1 MVATVSHGI
10 VYVVQRD
17 RPSGSSFNKGD
28 RVTMVRPDDKPR
40 KSGEFM
46 YEDGRRVHCP
56 FVNAEDLTKARK
68 KKLTK
73 ADIKPGVV
81 YEVLADQADGSSF
94 MKGDR
99 IKQHPDRPGTL
110 EFVREDGRTVTFPF
124 IQARYLKVA
133 DKKEE
138 TKVTKKLTFS
148 DLRHGVTYV
157 TLTEAPSCSSFNKGD
172 RIKLLAGSRPNE
184 AEFQHEDGRRVIASY
199 VNPMFLAIADEKE
212 VPVTKTLTNDDIRF
226 GQVYVVLRDQPNCS
240 SFKKGDRIKLR
251 DAYSAKNGPFV
262 REDGSE
268 VLASY
273 VDAHYLAF
281 ADGKPVK
288 LGEADVRHGQ
298 VYVVLKDKASCSDFK
313 KGDRVKLR
321 ADTKPTD
328 HHFVYEDGREVSC
341 PYVWPEYLA
350 FADGGKVVAEVVVM
364 PKTATLEDLKPGAV
378 FKVEGMT
385 GYHAFPMGSIVQ
397 HTGEFSESA
406 RPRMQ
411 LLTLDGGGLKQYVH
425 LQDITV
431 VTEGKGAAVAPK
443 PVKGSGKVVKTAT
456 RSDAYTFEL
465 RDCGAEGY
473 MLQAGCRWFTM
484 TEAHRHWVATR
495 IGTDLGHE
503 TFDILQ
509 LFNLHI
515 DRLNAAKKKGV

>member
-17 RPSGSSFNKGD
+17 GPSGSSFRKGD
-28 RVTMVRPDDKPR
+28 RVTLVRSVDKPR

-46 YEDGRRVHCP
+46 HEDGRRVHCP
-56 FVNAEDLTKARK
+56 YVNAEDLTKARK

-94 MKGDR
+94 MTGDR

-110 EFVREDGRTVTFPF
+110 GFVREDGRTVTFPF
-124 IQARYLKVA
+124 IQAKYLKVA
-133 DKKEE
+133 EKQEE
-138 TKVTKKLTFS
+138 TKVPKKLTLS

-157 TLTEAPSCSSFNKGD
+157 TLIDGPSCSSFKKGD
-172 RIKLLAGSRPNE
+172 RIRLRAGSRPNE
-184 AEFQHEDGRRVIASY
+184 AEFEHEDGRRVTGPY

-226 GQVYVVLRDQPNCS
+226 GQVYVVLRDEPNSS
-240 SFKKGDRIKLR
+240 SFKMGDRIKLR
-251 DAYSAKNGPFV
+251 DATSNKNGPFV
-262 REDGSE
+262 YENGDRVPGP
-268 VLASY
+268 Y
-273 VDAHYLAF
+273 VDAKYLAF
-281 ADGKPVK
+281 ADAKPAK
-288 LGEADVRHGQ
+288 LGEDDLRHGQ
-298 VYVVLKDKASCSDFK
+298 VYVVLDDKPSCSDFK

-321 ADTKPTD
+321 AGTKPID
-328 HHFVYEDGREVSC
+328 HHFVHEDGREVSC
-341 PYVWPEYLA
+341 PYVGPWHLA
-350 FADGGKVVAEVVVM
+350 LADGGKVFGEVVM
-364 PKTATLEDLKPGAV
+364 PKKATLEDLKPGAI

-385 GYHAFPMGSIVQ
+385 GYHSFPLGSIVQ
-397 HTGEFSESA
+397 HTGEFSDGV

-425 LQDITV
+425 LQDMSV

-443 PVKGSGKVVKTAT
+443 PAKGAGKVVKTAT
-456 RSDAYTFEL
+456 RSDDYTFEL

-484 TEAHRHWVATR
+484 AEAYKHWEETR
-495 IGTDLGHE
+495 KGTDLGNE
-503 TFDILQ
+503 TFDILR
-509 LFNLHI
+509 LFDLHI
-515 DRLNAAKKKGV
+515 IRLNAAKKKGA

>member
-28 RVTMVRPDDKPR
+28 RVTMVRPVDKPS

-68 KKLTK
+68 KK
-73 ADIKPGVV
+73 
-81 YEVLADQADGSSF
+81 Q
-94 MKGDR
+94 
-99 IKQHPDRPGTL
+99 
-110 EFVREDGRTVTFPF
+110 
-124 IQARYLKVA
+124 
-133 DKKEE
+133 EE
-138 TKVTKKLTFS
+138 TKVPQRLAFW

-157 TLTEAPSCSSFNKGD
+157 TLTDKPSCSDFLKGD

-184 AEFQHEDGRRVIASY
+184 AEFEHEDGRRVIASY
-199 VNPMFLAIADEKE
+199 VNPTFLAIADEKE

-240 SFKKGDRIKLR
+240 SFKKGDRIKLLAGSR
-251 DAYSAKNGPFV
+251 AKNGPFV

-268 VLASY
+268 VLAPY

-281 ADGKPVK
+281 ADGKPAK

-298 VYVVLKDKASCSDFK
+298 VYVVLDDRASWSDFK

-321 ADTKPTD
+321 AGSKPTD
-328 HHFVYEDGREVSC
+328 HHFVHEDDRTVNC
-341 PYVWPEYLA
+341 PYVGPEYLA
-350 FADGGKVVAEVVVM
+350 FADGGKVVAEVAM

-425 LQDITV
+425 LQDMTV
-431 VTEGKGAAVAPK
+431 VTEGKGAAVVPK
-443 PVKGSGKVVKTAT
+443 PIKGSGKLVKTAT

-465 RDCGAEGY
+465 RDCDAAGY

-484 TEAHRHWVATR
+484 AEAMKHWVETR
-495 IGTDLGHE
+495 KGTDLGHE
-503 TFDILQ
+503 TFDILY
-509 LFNLHI
+509 LFNKHI
-515 DRLNAAKKKGV
+515 DRLNAAKKKGA

>member
-28 RVTMVRPDDKPR
+28 RVTMVRPVDKPS

-68 KKLTK
+68 KK
-73 ADIKPGVV
+73 
-81 YEVLADQADGSSF
+81 
-94 MKGDR
+94 
-99 IKQHPDRPGTL
+99 KQ
-110 EFVREDGRTVTFPF
+110 
-124 IQARYLKVA
+124 
-133 DKKEE
+133 EE
-138 TKVTKKLTFS
+138 TKVPQKLTYS

-157 TLTEAPSCSSFNKGD
+157 TLTEVPSCSSFKKGD
-172 RIKLLAGSRPNE
+172 RIKLLAGSSPNE
-184 AEFQHEDGRRVIASY
+184 AEFEHEDGRRVIASY

-226 GQVYVVLRDQPNCS
+226 GQVYVVLCDRPNSS

-251 DAYSAKNGPFV
+251 DANSNKKEPFV
-262 REDGSE
+262 YENGDQ
-268 VLASY
+268 VLRPY
-273 VDAHYLAF
+273 VDAQYLAF
-281 ADGKPVK
+281 ADGKPAK
-288 LGEADVRHGQ
+288 LGEADLRHGQ
-298 VYVVLKDKASCSDFK
+298 VYVVLEDKASWSDFK

-321 ADTKPTD
+321 AGSRPID
-328 HHFVYEDGREVSC
+328 HHFVHEDGREVSC
-341 PYVWPEYLA
+341 PYVSPEYLA
-350 FADGGKVVAEVVVM
+350 FADGGKVSGEVVM
-364 PKTATLEDLKPGAV
+364 FKKATPEDLKQGAV
-378 FKVEGMT
+378 FKVEGVT

-411 LLTLDGGGLKQYVH
+411 LLTLDGGGPTQYVH
-425 LQDITV
+425 LQDLSV

-443 PVKGSGKVVKTAT
+443 PPKGAGKVVKTAT

-484 TEAHRHWVATR
+484 AEADKHWRETR
-495 IGTDLGHE
+495 NGTDLGNE
-503 TFDILQ
+503 TFDILY
-509 LFNLHI
+509 LFNKHI
-515 DRLNAAKKKGV
+515 DRLNAAKKKG

>member
-28 RVTMVRPDDKPR
+28 RVTMVRPVDKPS

-68 KKLTK
+68 KK
-73 ADIKPGVV
+73 
-81 YEVLADQADGSSF
+81 
-94 MKGDR
+94 
-99 IKQHPDRPGTL
+99 KQ
-110 EFVREDGRTVTFPF
+110 
-124 IQARYLKVA
+124 
-133 DKKEE
+133 EE
-138 TKVTKKLTFS
+138 TKVPQRLAFW

-157 TLTEAPSCSSFNKGD
+157 TLTDKPSCSDFLKGD

-184 AEFQHEDGRRVIASY
+184 AEFEHEDGRRVIASY

-212 VPVTKTLTNDDIRF
+212 VPVTKTLR
-226 GQVYVVLRDQPNCS
+226 
-240 SFKKGDRIKLR
+240 
-251 DAYSAKNGPFV
+251 
-262 REDGSE
+262 
-268 VLASY
+268 
-273 VDAHYLAF
+273 
-281 ADGKPVK
+281 
-288 LGEADVRHGQ
+288 EADVRHGQ

-321 ADTKPTD
+321 AGSKPID
-328 HHFVYEDGREVSC
+328 HHFVHEDGREVSC

-350 FADGGKVVAEVVVM
+350 FADGGKVAAEVAM

-385 GYHAFPMGSIVQ
+385 GYHGFPMGSIVQ

-425 LQDITV
+425 LQDVTV

-456 RSDAYTFEL
+456 RSDAHTFEL
-465 RDCGAEGY
+465 RDCGAQGY
-473 MLQAGCRWFTM
+473 MLQASCRWFTM
-484 TEAHRHWVATR
+484 AEAAVHWEETR
-495 IGTDLGHE
+495 KGTDLGNE
-503 TFDILQ
+503 TFDILY
-509 LFNLHI
+509 LFNKHI
-515 DRLNAAKKKGV
+515 DRLNAAKKKG

>member
-1 MVATVSHGI
+1 MVATISHGI

-17 RPSGSSFNKGD
+17 SPSGSSFRKGD

-56 FVNAEDLTKARK
+56 FVNADDLTKARK
-68 KKLTK
+68 KK
-73 ADIKPGVV
+73 
-81 YEVLADQADGSSF
+81 Q
-94 MKGDR
+94 
-99 IKQHPDRPGTL
+99 
-110 EFVREDGRTVTFPF
+110 
-124 IQARYLKVA
+124 
-133 DKKEE
+133 EE
-138 TKVTKKLTFS
+138 TKVPQKLTFS

-157 TLTEAPSCSSFNKGD
+157 TLTDKPSCSDFMKGD

-184 AEFQHEDGRRVIASY
+184 AEFEHEDGRRVIASY
-199 VNPMFLAIADEKE
+199 VNPTFLAIADEKE

-226 GQVYVVLRDQPNCS
+226 GQVYVVLRDEPNCS
-240 SFKKGDRIKLR
+240 SFKKGDRIKLLVG
-251 DAYSAKNGPFV
+251 SLAKNGPFV
-262 REDGSE
+262 REDGSR
-268 VLASY
+268 VPAPY
-273 VDAHYLAF
+273 VDAQYLAF
-281 ADGKPVK
+281 ADGKPAK

-321 ADTKPTD
+321 AGSKPTD

-350 FADGGKVVAEVVVM
+350 FADGGKVVAEVAM

-425 LQDITV
+425 LQDLSV
-431 VTEGKGAAVAPK
+431 VTEGKGAAVKPK
-443 PVKGSGKVVKTAT
+443 PVKGSGKLVKTAT

-465 RDCGAEGY
+465 RDCDAAGY

-484 TEAHRHWVATR
+484 AEAAKHWEETR
-495 IGTDLGHE
+495 KGTDLGNE
-503 TFDILQ
+503 TFDILY
-509 LFNLHI
+509 LFNKHI
-515 DRLNAAKKKGV
+515 DRLNAAKKKG

>member
-1 MVATVSHGI
+1 MVDTVSHGI

-17 RPSGSSFNKGD
+17 GPSGSSFRKGD
-28 RVTMVRPDDKPR
+28 RVTMVRPVDKPS

-68 KKLTK
+68 KK
-73 ADIKPGVV
+73 
-81 YEVLADQADGSSF
+81 Q
-94 MKGDR
+94 
-99 IKQHPDRPGTL
+99 
-110 EFVREDGRTVTFPF
+110 
-124 IQARYLKVA
+124 
-133 DKKEE
+133 EE
-138 TKVTKKLTFS
+138 TKVPRKLTFS

-157 TLTEAPSCSSFNKGD
+157 TLTEAPSCSSFKKGD

-184 AEFQHEDGRRVIASY
+184 AEFEHEDGRRVIASF

-226 GQVYVVLRDQPNCS
+226 GQVYVVLRDEPNCS

-251 DAYSAKNGPFV
+251 NAFSDKNGPFV
-262 REDGSE
+262 HEDGSR
-268 VLASY
+268 VSAPY
-273 VDAHYLAF
+273 VDA
-281 ADGKPVK
+281 
-288 LGEADVRHGQ
+288 Q
-298 VYVVLKDKASCSDFK
+298 
-313 KGDRVKLR
+313 
-321 ADTKPTD
+321 
-328 HHFVYEDGREVSC
+328 
-341 PYVWPEYLA
+341 YLA
-350 FADGGKVVAEVVVM
+350 FADGGKVVAEVAM

-425 LQDITV
+425 LQDMSV
-431 VTEGKGAAVAPK
+431 VTEGKGAAVVPK
-443 PVKGSGKVVKTAT
+443 PIKGSGKLVKTAT

-465 RDCGAEGY
+465 RDCDAAGY

-484 TEAHRHWVATR
+484 AEAAKHWEETR
-495 IGTDLGHE
+495 KGTDLGNE
-503 TFDILQ
+503 TFDILY
-509 LFNLHI
+509 LFNKHI
-515 DRLNAAKKKGV
+515 DRLNAAKKKGA

>member
-1 MVATVSHGI
+1 MVDTVSHGI

-17 RPSGSSFNKGD
+17 GPSGSSFRKGD
-28 RVTMVRPDDKPR
+28 RVTMVRPVDKPS

-68 KKLTK
+68 KK
-73 ADIKPGVV
+73 
-81 YEVLADQADGSSF
+81 Q
-94 MKGDR
+94 
-99 IKQHPDRPGTL
+99 
-110 EFVREDGRTVTFPF
+110 
-124 IQARYLKVA
+124 
-133 DKKEE
+133 EE
-138 TKVTKKLTFS
+138 TKVPRKLTFS
-148 DLRHGVTYV
+148 DLRYGVTYV
-157 TLTEAPSCSSFNKGD
+157 TLTDKPSCSDFLKGD

-184 AEFQHEDGRRVIASY
+184 AEFEHEDGRRVIASF

-226 GQVYVVLRDQPNCS
+226 GQVYVVLRDEPNCS

-251 DAYSAKNGPFV
+251 NAFSDKNGPFV
-262 REDGSE
+262 HEDGSR
-268 VLASY
+268 VSAPY
-273 VDAHYLAF
+273 VDAQYLAF
-281 ADGKPVK
+281 ADGKPAK
-288 LGEADVRHGQ
+288 LGEADLRHGQ
-298 VYVVLKDKASCSDFK
+298 VYVVLEDKPSWSNFK

-321 ADTKPTD
+321 AGSKPID
-328 HHFVYEDGREVSC
+328 HCFVHEDGREVSC
-341 PYVWPEYLA
+341 PFVGPEYLA
-350 FADGGKVVAEVVVM
+350 FADGGKVVAEVAM

-425 LQDITV
+425 LQDMSV
-431 VTEGKGAAVAPK
+431 VTEGKGAAVVPK
-443 PVKGSGKVVKTAT
+443 PIKGSGKLVKTAT

-465 RDCGAEGY
+465 RDCDAAGY

-484 TEAHRHWVATR
+484 AEAAKHWEETR
-495 IGTDLGHE
+495 KGTDLGNE
-503 TFDILQ
+503 TFDILY
-509 LFNLHI
+509 LFNKHI
-515 DRLNAAKKKGV
+515 DRLNAAKKKGA

>member
-1 MVATVSHGI
+1 MVDTVSQGI

-17 RPSGSSFNKGD
+17 SPSGSSFRKGD
-28 RVTMVRPDDKPR
+28 RVTMVRPLNKSF

-56 FVNAEDLTKARK
+56 FVNADDLTKARK
-68 KKLTK
+68 KK
-73 ADIKPGVV
+73 
-81 YEVLADQADGSSF
+81 Q
-94 MKGDR
+94 
-99 IKQHPDRPGTL
+99 
-110 EFVREDGRTVTFPF
+110 
-124 IQARYLKVA
+124 
-133 DKKEE
+133 EE
-138 TKVTKKLTFS
+138 TKVPQKLTFS

-157 TLTEAPSCSSFNKGD
+157 TLTEAPSCSSFMKGD
-172 RIKLLAGSRPNE
+172 RIKLRANSSRVD
-184 AEFQHEDGRRVIASY
+184 AEFEHEDGRRVIASY
-199 VNPMFLAIADEKE
+199 VNPTFLAIADEKE

-226 GQVYVVLRDQPNCS
+226 GQVYVVLRDEPNCS

-251 DAYSAKNGPFV
+251 DAFSDKNGPFEH
-262 REDGSE
+262 EDGFR
-268 VLASY
+268 VPAPY
-273 VDAHYLAF
+273 VDAQYLAF
-281 ADGKPVK
+281 ADGKPAK

-298 VYVVLKDKASCSDFK
+298 VYVVLDDKPSWSDFK

-321 ADTKPTD
+321 AGSKPTD

-350 FADGGKVVAEVVVM
+350 FADGGKVVAEVAM
-364 PKTATLEDLKPGAV
+364 PKTATLKDFKPGAV
-378 FKVEGMT
+378 FKVEGTT

-397 HTGEFSESA
+397 HTGEFSEST

-425 LQDITV
+425 LQDMSV
-431 VTEGKGAAVAPK
+431 VTEGKVAAVAPK

-484 TEAHRHWVATR
+484 AEAAKHWEETR
-495 IGTDLGHE
+495 KGTDLGHE
-503 TFDILQ
+503 TFDILR
-509 LFNLHI
+509 LFHLHI
-515 DRLNAAKKKGV
+515 GRLNAAKKKGA